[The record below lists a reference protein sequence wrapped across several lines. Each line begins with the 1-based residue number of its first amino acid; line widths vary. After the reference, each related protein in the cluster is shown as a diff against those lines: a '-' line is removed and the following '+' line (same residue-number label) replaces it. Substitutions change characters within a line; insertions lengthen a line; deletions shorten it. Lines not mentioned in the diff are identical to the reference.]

1 MLISLT
7 LLRGRRSGIPA
18 GDTPPQASPWT
29 SHGIGVG
36 AAAMAQLLIAW
47 GFVVEDD
54 VDLLD
59 VARRLPTPT
68 APG

>member
-1 MLISLT
+1 M
-7 LLRGRRSGIPA
+7 A
-18 GDTPPQASPWT
+18 
-29 SHGIGVG
+29 IGVG
-36 AAAMAQLLIAW
+36 AAAMAQLVIAW

-59 VARRLPTPT
+59 VASCLPTPT

>member
-1 MLISLT
+1 
-7 LLRGRRSGIPA
+7 
-18 GDTPPQASPWT
+18 
-29 SHGIGVG
+29 
-36 AAAMAQLLIAW
+36 MAQLVIAW

-68 APG
+68 APGQSVRDARVAVARFAGRRHRCPFGVVAAVGGREDPAL